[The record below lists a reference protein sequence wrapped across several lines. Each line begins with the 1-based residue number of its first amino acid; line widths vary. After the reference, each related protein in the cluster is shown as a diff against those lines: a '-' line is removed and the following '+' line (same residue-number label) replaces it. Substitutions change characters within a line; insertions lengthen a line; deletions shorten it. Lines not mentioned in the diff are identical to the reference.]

1 MNGKGSKPRPL
12 SVPVEVYNDNY
23 DNIFR
28 KQTKKYRVNVQKYDN
43 GDMFI
48 EIPDKVLKAV
58 NIKEG
63 DMVKME
69 PEGLEYKL
77 TKVNSYDTN

>member
-28 KQTKKYRVNVQKYDN
+28 KKTKKYRVHVRECDN

-48 EIPDKVLKAV
+48 EIPDKALKAV
-58 NIKEG
+58 GLREG
-63 DMVKME
+63 DKVKME
-69 PEGLEYKL
+69 PEGAGYKL